1 MSTTSLLRLL
11 GPRGGLS
18 NSSLATSTLR
28 RCSPFATATTSASS
42 SRNSAFPPSSPLL
55 SNLASRHFSSE
66 DDHDSIRRRN
76 IGISAHID
84 SGKTTLTERILFYT
98 GRIKAIHDVRGKD
111 GVGAKMDS
119 MDLEREKGITIQSAA
134 TFCRWKDA
142 HINIIDTPG
151 HVDFTIEVE
160 RALRVLD
167 GGILVLCGVSG
178 VQSQSLTVDRQ
189 MKRYNVPRLA
199 FINKLDRQG
208 SNPWKVINDL
218 RNQLKLNACAV
229 QLPIG
234 LEDKHTGV
242 VDLILNKSYTFDG
255 EKGEKVKEGDV
266 PEDMKGLV
274 EEKRLELIE
283 KLADV
288 DDEIG
293 ELFLMEEEPS
303 EEQLKEA
310 IRRQTVACK
319 FVPVFMGSA
328 FKNKGVQPLLDGV
341 IDYLPEPIEKENY
354 ALDRTK
360 DEEPVLVT
368 GKKDDPLLALAFKLE
383 ETPFGQL
390 TYMRI
395 YQGLLKKGNYIHNVN
410 DGKKIKLARIV
421 RMHSNEMEEI
431 DEASA
436 GDVVAMFGID
446 CRSMDTFSD
455 GNMNLAMS
463 SMFVPEPVMS
473 LAVKPAETKMQ
484 NNFAKALTKFT
495 KEDPTLRVKVDSD
508 TKETVLSGMGELHLE
523 VYIERMKREYNVE
536 CITGQPNVN
545 YKETISTKAPFDWLH
560 KKQTGGAGQYA
571 KVMGYIEPMTEEE
584 ITELGKPN
592 EFKNRCIGT
601 NIPPEYYPSCE
612 KGMNDAMVEG
622 ALVGCEVEG
631 VRVVLED
638 GASHAVDSSDMAF
651 RICMA
656 NAIRDTMKKAQPNV
670 LEPVMNV
677 EIEIPAE
684 FQGSVTASLSRRMG
698 MIQSSDM
705 NEDGSGLK
713 LVVQVPLANMFGYS
727 TELRSLTQGKGEFTM
742 EYSHHTP
749 VPRNTQEELM
759 QKYKMEREAEAA

>member
-1 MSTTSLLRLL
+1 
-11 GPRGGLS
+11 
-18 NSSLATSTLR
+18 
-28 RCSPFATATTSASS
+28 
-42 SRNSAFPPSSPLL
+42 
-55 SNLASRHFSSE
+55 
-66 DDHDSIRRRN
+66 
-76 IGISAHID
+76 
-84 SGKTTLTERILFYT
+84 
-98 GRIKAIHDVRGKD
+98 
-111 GVGAKMDS
+111 
-119 MDLEREKGITIQSAA
+119 
-134 TFCRWKDA
+134 
-142 HINIIDTPG
+142 
-151 HVDFTIEVE
+151 
-160 RALRVLD
+160 
-167 GGILVLCGVSG
+167 
-178 VQSQSLTVDRQ
+178 

>member
-1 MSTTSLLRLL
+1 MATSVLRFF
-11 GPRGGLS
+11 GPRGGASALASSATHRCAASSYRPIS
-18 NSSLATSTLR
+18 NAATK
-28 RCSPFATATTSASS
+28 AISANNLLLQTSS
-42 SRNSAFPPSSPLL
+42 SRFFS
-55 SNLASRHFSSE
+55 SSE
-66 DDHDSIRRRN
+66 DLDAIKRRN

-98 GRIKAIHDVRGKD
+98 GRIKSIHDVRGKD

-208 SNPWKVINDL
+208 SNPNKVINDL
-218 RNQLKLNACAV
+218 RNQLKLNASAV

-242 VDLILNKSYTFDG
+242 VDLIRNKSYKFDG
-255 EKGEKVKEGDV
+255 ERGENVVEGEV
-266 PEDMKGLV
+266 PDDMKDLV
-274 EEKRLELIE
+274 EEKRMELIE

-293 ELFLMEEEPS
+293 ELFLMEEEPT

-310 IRRQTVACK
+310 IRRQTIACK

-328 FKNKGVQPLLDGV
+328 FKNKGVQALLDGV
-341 IDYLPEPIEKENY
+341 VDYLPEPSEKANF
-354 ALDRTK
+354 ALDRSQ
-360 DEEPVLVT
+360 DEKEVQVSCN
-368 GKKDDPLLALAFKLE
+368 KDDPLLALAFKLE

-395 YQGLLKKGNYIHNVN
+395 YQGMLKKGNQIHNVN

-421 RMHSNEMEEI
+421 RMHSNDMEEI
-431 DEASA
+431 EEAHA
-436 GDVVAMFGID
+436 GDVVAMFGVD

-455 GNMNLAMS
+455 GNMNIAMS
-463 SMFVPEPVMS
+463 SMFVPQPVMS

-495 KEDPTLRVKVDSD
+495 KEDPTLRVKVDSE

-536 CITGQPNVN
+536 CISGQPNVN
-545 YKETISTKAPFDWLH
+545 YKETIAARAEFDWLH
-560 KKQTGGAGQYA
+560 KKQSGGSGQYA
-571 KVMGYIEPMTEEE
+571 KVTGYIEPMTEEE
-584 ITELGKPN
+584 IKELGKPN
-592 EFKNRCIGT
+592 EFKNKCIGT

-612 KGMNDAMVEG
+612 KGMNDAMHEG
-622 ALVGCEVEG
+622 SLVGCEVEG
-631 VRVVLED
+631 IRVVLQD

-656 NAIRDTMKKAQPNV
+656 NAIRETMKSAQPSV
-670 LEPVMNV
+670 LEPVMTVEV
-677 EIEIPAE
+677 EIPSE
-684 FQGSVTASLSRRMG
+684 FQGAVTASLSKRMG

-705 NEDGSGLK
+705 NDDGSGLK
-713 LVVQVPLANMFGYS
+713 LEAHVPLANMFGYS

-742 EYSHHTP
+742 EYFNHTP
-749 VPRNTQEELM
+749 VPRNVQDELM
-759 QKYKMEREAEAA
+759 EKYKMERLEKEAAA